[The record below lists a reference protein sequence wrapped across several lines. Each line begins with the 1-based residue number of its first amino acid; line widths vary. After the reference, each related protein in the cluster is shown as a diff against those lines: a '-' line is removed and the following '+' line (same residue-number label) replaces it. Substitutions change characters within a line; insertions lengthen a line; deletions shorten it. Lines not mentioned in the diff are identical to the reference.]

1 MSAHPTIQ
9 PRPGVLDISPY
20 VGGASSAPGANR
32 VIKLSSNEN
41 PLGPSPKAREA
52 YLAAAEAMALYPD
65 GGHDAL
71 RRAIAEVHGLEPER
85 LVCGAGSDELI
96 ALLCR
101 AYAGPGDEVLFSA
114 HGFLMYRISAMA
126 AGATPVAA
134 PERSLTADVDA
145 LTARLGPRTKLVFLA
160 NPNNPTGTMI
170 GHAEVAR
177 LADALP
183 PQALLVLDSAYA
195 EYVRL
200 PGHDGGAALVRER
213 DNVVMLRTF
222 SKIHGLAA
230 LRVGWAYAPEHV
242 IGVLNRVRGPFNVNG
257 AALAA
262 AEAAIRDGGY
272 VEHCAVTNEV
282 WRDWLTKE
290 TALAGF
296 AVTPSHGNFILVET
310 GERTAQVDAP
320 LKLHGVIG
328 RRVDGYG
335 LPGHLR
341 ISVGDEE
348 GCRAVVRALL
358 SFGARP

>member
-1 MSAHPTIQ
+1 MTAHPTIL

-20 VGGASSAPGANR
+20 VGGESSAPGANR

-52 YLAAAEAMALYPD
+52 YLAAAEDMALYPD
-65 GGHDAL
+65 SGHAAL
-71 RRAIAEVHGLEPER
+71 RRAIAEVHGLEAER
-85 LVCGAGSDELI
+85 LTCGAGSDELI
-96 ALLCR
+96 ALLCK

-114 HGFLMYRISAMA
+114 HGFLMYRLSAMA
-126 AGATPVAA
+126 AGAAPVAA
-134 PERSLTADVDA
+134 PEQDLTADIEPMI
-145 LTARLGPRTKLVFLA
+145 ARLGPHTKLVFLA
-160 NPNNPTGTMI
+160 NPNNPTGTMV
-170 GHAEVAR
+170 GDAEIAR

-195 EYVRL
+195 EYVRAS
-200 PGHDGGAALVRER
+200 GHDSGAALVKAR

-262 AEAAIRDGGY
+262 AEAAIRDTGY

-290 TALAGF
+290 VRAAGF
-296 AVTPSHGNFILVET
+296 AVTSSHGNFILVDT
-310 GERTAQVDAP
+310 GGHTAEVDAH
-320 LKLHGVIG
+320 LKSRDVIG
-328 RRVDGYG
+328 RRVDGYD

-341 ISVGDEE
+341 VSVGDEE
-348 GCRAVVRALL
+348 GCRAVAEALR
-358 SFGARP
+358 SFGAGS